1 MKYTT
6 TFFVFM
12 GIWFAASLFNGLLS
26 GICLSVLDNKEYGNA
41 TLGLSMVFSF
51 IFSIPFVGLVWLVTT
66 IAQVSG
72 KKGAALF
79 QLVLGTTFFCAVTGA
94 VLFIGIFTRDFGDGR
109 FAVGASI
116 IIAAVSAVLLFR
128 SPIKGKEEEA
138 GQSCRNYET
147 KTTTIKAI

>member
-1 MKYTT
+1 MKHVT

-12 GIWFAASLFNGLLS
+12 GIWFTASLFNGLLS
-26 GICLSVLDNKEYGNA
+26 GICLSVLDNKEYGNE
-41 TLGLSMVFSF
+41 TLRLSVICSF
-51 IFSIPFVGLVWLVTT
+51 IFSIPFVGVVWLVTT

-79 QLVLGTTFFCAVTGA
+79 QLVLRTTFFCAVAGA
-94 VLFIGIFTRDFGDGR
+94 LFFIGIFSRDFGNGR

-128 SPIKGKEEEA
+128 LSIKGKEES
-138 GQSCRNYET
+138 GQSSGKDAT
-147 KTTTIKAI
+147 TTTII